1 MEVAKDHFWF
11 DWTQYT
17 ARRQI
22 AGFIWFHHL
31 RETWKKQ
38 RGDSSS
44 DTSMPDVKRASWRK
58 FQSRRNYFSALK
70 KTHLFLLLIYIWVII
85 YIYIYINIRTVCV
98 EESSPQKTHV
108 PVFSVQKS
116 LSLKKR
122 QTSQVGRGASR
133 TWSWLTIGQHGRW
146 EGRACRWYPRTPG
159 TATFKGNPKLWRI
172 SFVLYLV

>member
-85 YIYIYINIRTVCV
+85 YIYIHKYTDGLCGRVVPPKNPRSRFFRAKKS
-98 EESSPQKTHV
+98 ESKKTSNVASWSRCLQDMELAYHWAAWKVGGEGLQMVSPD
-108 PVFSVQKS
+108 
-116 LSLKKR
+116 
-122 QTSQVGRGASR
+122 
-133 TWSWLTIGQHGRW
+133 
-146 EGRACRWYPRTPG
+146 PRHRH
-159 TATFKGNPKLWRI
+159 F
-172 SFVLYLV
+172 